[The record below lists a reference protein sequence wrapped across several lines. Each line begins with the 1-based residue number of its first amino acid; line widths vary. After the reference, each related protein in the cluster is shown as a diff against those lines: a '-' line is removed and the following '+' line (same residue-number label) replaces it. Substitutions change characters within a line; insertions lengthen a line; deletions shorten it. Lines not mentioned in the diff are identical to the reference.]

1 MLLPCDSWGRKDN
14 SEKTLKNCNFSLRLR
29 AHPLRAPAGNPR
41 AGTGRGAHWVEV
53 GHRYRADWG
62 SRSESEAGPRLPD
75 GTGHSRWRGAE
86 TVCPDSPGRS
96 GAKEDPRALT
106 TSARLQGS
114 RCGATAWGARRG
126 RAGGRG
132 SCGGEWGGG
141 ARRRWL
147 FDRRPENVDQPS
159 SSHAAPHPAAPAP
172 SRAEPR
178 LICVHTPL
186 GDTEPCPQPRNRP

>member
-96 GAKEDPRALT
+96 GAKEDPRALP
-106 TSARLQGS
+106 TSARLQCS

-132 SCGGEWGGG
+132 SCGGGVGGRC
-141 ARRRWL
+141 AAPVAIRQASRKC
-147 FDRRPENVDQPS
+147 RPAQFLPRG
-159 SSHAAPHPAAPAP
+159 PHPAAPAP